1 MFWCA
6 CRSTLNSIYFLCSLK
21 RTGKIAKTGKGKG
34 KGLEADAGPS
44 LVPEIEAAEGTVA
57 AVETV
62 TGQTAEIDGMTGTGE
77 TGIGTGTVIG
87 AVSVSVMIGIT
98 IGEAGGS
105 RPCTML
111 PACMGAPAF
120 TMSFIVQGSGAHTGC
135 CPYSTRERARA

>member
-1 MFWCA
+1 MTTAPCHHHHP
-6 CRSTLNSIYFLCSLK
+6 SLK

-98 IGEAGGS
+98 IGEAGVGS
-105 RPCTML
+105 AHRML
-111 PACMGAPAF
+111 SVFNARKSKSLKTWSALCAP
-120 TMSFIVQGSGAHTGC
+120 SW
-135 CPYSTRERARA
+135 